1 MVCARAECPSAPA
14 LVADAEGARPACAR
28 QPEAKQGVWSLSSS
42 TTLFPKLL
50 RTSGDLSSCVWVHWL
65 CAPVSPGFSRP
76 SGGRRQLCVGEH
88 TNKAGKTLHYKG
100 CCFHRLIPDFMVQGG
115 DITKGDGTGGESIY
129 GPSFPDEGGFAI
141 KHSARGLL
149 SMANCGKNTNNSQFF
164 ITFKPAPWLDGK
176 HVVFGRVI
184 EGIDSVMELALVPRG
199 ANDRPKQQVIIKDCG
214 EVLDIEKRR
223 EAEELRRQAEREAGK
238 TEVEKVRTAFTGPP
252 PQPFSVAHRSAVKFC
267 LIVPWATLLISI
279 HRHTSA
285 CVRSARRWKGRPPTC
300 RMKWRPRCRRDSS
313 ARLARPSA
321 PPSSPKSR
329 AACSMLWTEAMTTIV
344 TRSPLNGGQRILARE
359 RDTRKMFLLAI
370 FLPFLLPMRCLFQR
384 FGITDAGRYECTRI
398 HARTAA
404 SHFLYAG
411 GPFCASSTPARD
423 TSASRT
429 GGG

>member
-1 MVCARAECPSAPA
+1 MPEPGLEEEGEKEERCKVFFDISHAGGKAGRVVFELFDDLVPKTAEN
-14 LVADAEGARPACAR
+14 
-28 QPEAKQGVWSLSSS
+28 
-42 TTLFPKLL
+42 F
-50 RTSGDLSSCVWVHWL
+50 
-65 CAPVSPGFSRP
+65 
-76 SGGRRQLCVGEH
+76 RQLCVGEH

-238 TEVEKVRTAFTGPP
+238 TEVEKAHERVCAERAKVEREATDV
-252 PQPFSVAHRSAVKFC
+252 QDEVAAAVQAGFKRQAGT
-267 LIVPWATLLISI
+267 PE
-279 HRHTSA
+279 
-285 CVRSARRWKGRPPTC
+285 
-300 RMKWRPRCRRDSS
+300 
-313 ARLARPSA
+313 
-321 PPSSPKSR
+321 R
-329 AACSMLWTEAMTTIV
+329 AAKQPKIK
-344 TRSPLNGGQRILARE
+344 GG
-359 RDTRKMFLLAI
+359 MF
-370 FLPFLLPMRCLFQR
+370 
-384 FGITDAGRYECTRI
+384 DALDG
-398 HARTAA
+398 
-404 SHFLYAG
+404 SDDDD
-411 GPFCASSTPARD
+411 SD
-423 TSASRT
+423 
-429 GGG
+429 

>member
-238 TEVEKVRTAFTGPP
+238 TEVEKVRIAEKGAFFCCPP
-252 PQPFSVAHRSAVKFC
+252 FCGEILSGCALGDTTDFNPQAHERVCAERAKVEREATDVQDEVAAAVQAGFKRQAGT
-267 LIVPWATLLISI
+267 PE
-279 HRHTSA
+279 
-285 CVRSARRWKGRPPTC
+285 
-300 RMKWRPRCRRDSS
+300 
-313 ARLARPSA
+313 
-321 PPSSPKSR
+321 R
-329 AACSMLWTEAMTTIV
+329 AAKQPKIK
-344 TRSPLNGGQRILARE
+344 GG
-359 RDTRKMFLLAI
+359 MF
-370 FLPFLLPMRCLFQR
+370 
-384 FGITDAGRYECTRI
+384 DALDG
-398 HARTAA
+398 
-404 SHFLYAG
+404 SDDND
-411 GPFCASSTPARD
+411 SD
-423 TSASRT
+423 
-429 GGG
+429 